1 LVIITLFFI
10 AFTQEEFGY
19 ILYHVVVFS
28 IYIGLVSFALTL
40 VPMISS
46 IFYTKEMHKLT
57 DKLTATLLALV
68 YVLSIACIFAISIVS
83 IPDSFKH
90 AYNY

>member
-1 LVIITLFFI
+1 
-10 AFTQEEFGY
+10 
-19 ILYHVVVFS
+19 
-28 IYIGLVSFALTL
+28 
-40 VPMISS
+40 MISS

>member
-1 LVIITLFFI
+1 MVTITLFFV

-19 ILYHVVVFS
+19 ILYHVVAFS

-40 VPMISS
+40 VPMIIS

-83 IPDSFKH
+83 IPGSFKH
-90 AYNY
+90 A